1 MNIGAIHLVYIL
13 FVTIILIFMFM
24 RRDVIVPS
32 IIGLFVVG
40 YIYNKNL
47 LKAVQCIYRAIYIST
62 SELID
67 VIIIISLLNAM
78 AKMLKVSKVD
88 RYLIYPLM
96 KIIKDKNSAFLISGV
111 VMLLCSLIIWP
122 TPAIAFIGPLL
133 LIPSA
138 KVGLP
143 AIWLGVALSIF
154 GNGAALSS
162 DIFIQAAPAITAK
175 AAGIVNPHDIVKNGF
190 LLWLI
195 MSVSTFCLSYF
206 MMLKDTK
213 NYKQGKSEES
223 SIDYIEEDGGKTK
236 IVFLVT
242 LIIFIANLFFMFF
255 YDLKGKDST
264 ALIGGTA
271 VIITCIIAIML
282 YGFTRALQEVTNI
295 IKEGF
300 INGIK
305 IFSPVIIIG
314 AFFYLGSKETAQQIL
329 GSNTEGLLTELGLF
343 ISKGVY
349 LNKYI
354 VILVQCIIAA
364 MLGVGGSGFAGLPL
378 VGTLASVFSN
388 MVPINKAG
396 LAALGQ
402 IITIW
407 VGGGTIIPWVVMPI
421 ASICDIDAF
430 DIIKRNLIPVLVSMA
445 ITIVASF
452 FIL

>member
-1 MNIGAIHLVYIL
+1 MNIGATHLFYIL
-13 FVTIILIFMFM
+13 FVIIILIFMFM
-24 RRDVIVPS
+24 RKDVLLPS
-32 IIGLFVVG
+32 IIGLFIVVFL
-40 YIYNKNL
+40 YNKNL
-47 LKAVQCIYRAIYIST
+47 IEAVQSIYRAIYISMM
-62 SELID
+62 ELID

-78 AKMLKVSKVD
+78 AKILKASKID
-88 RYLIYPLM
+88 RYLIYSLM

-111 VMLLCSLIIWP
+111 AMLLCSWVIWP

-133 LIPSA
+133 LVPST

-143 AIWLGVALSIF
+143 ALWLGIALNIF

-162 DIFIQAAPAITAK
+162 DTFIQAAPAITAK
-175 AAGIVNPHDIVKNGF
+175 AAGIINPHDIIKNGF
-190 LLWLI
+190 PLWLI
-195 MSVSTFCLSYF
+195 MSGSTFSLSYF

-213 NYKQGKSEES
+213 NHKESKSEES
-223 SIDYIEEDGGKTK
+223 NIDYIQERGGKTK
-236 IVFLVT
+236 IIFLVT
-242 LIIFIANLFFMFF
+242 IMIFITNLFFMFF
-255 YDLKGKDST
+255 YDLKGKEST

-271 VIITCIIAIML
+271 VIIICIIAIML
-282 YGFTRALQEVTNI
+282 YGFSMALQEVTSV

-343 ISKGVY
+343 ISKRIY
-349 LNKYI
+349 INKYI
-354 VILVQCIIAA
+354 IILMQCIIAA

-378 VGTLASVFSN
+378 VGTLAEVFSN
-388 MVPINKAG
+388 MIPINKAG

-407 VGGGTIIPWVVMPI
+407 VGGGTIIPWRVMPI
-421 ASICDIDAF
+421 ASICNIDAF
-430 DIIKRNLIPVLVSMA
+430 DLVKKNLIPVLISMS
-445 ITIVASF
+445 ITIITSF